1 MAARLGKNPYRPG
14 VGTRPLY
21 LAGRDQEIRRFQ
33 AVLRSSPEI
42 PANVRLTGLR
52 GVGKTVL
59 LSEFRAQAE
68 EANWA
73 IGQLELEPRHNT
85 EATLASSLVSLCERA
100 RQRISKVERAKAA
113 VGRVVAGTVKAFSV
127 TYQDV
132 TLSCDPLV
140 ESHGRDL
147 AKALFDV
154 VESAVGK
161 GSEGFVLLLDE
172 AQVLRD
178 ATDRAGEHPLSLL
191 VAAVSAF
198 QKATLPLGLVM
209 CGLPTLTGNL
219 LRART
224 YTERMFRGEE
234 IGSLDDNAARKAFVE
249 PLRDTPVTA
258 DAGLVESVLACVEGY
273 PYFIQL
279 WGAELWDAAEVA
291 AVDHFTPDLLDGIEP
306 DIYRRV
312 DADFYEPR
320 VQTLTPAEQDI
331 LFAAATC
338 PYPPLLIS
346 HLNRASQKT
355 PGNVNVLVGRLV
367 ESGVLYRL
375 RKGQYEY
382 TAPKFH
388 EFLLRRTP
396 ERGTT
401 RDGEP

>member
-1 MAARLGKNPYRPG
+1 MTARLGKNPYRPG

-59 LSEFRAQAE
+59 LSEFEAQAE

-73 IGQLELEPRHNT
+73 TGRLELEPRHDT
-85 EATLASSLVSLCERA
+85 EATLTSALVSLCERA
-100 RQRISKVERAKAA
+100 TQRISKIERAKAA
-113 VGRVVAGTVKAFSV
+113 VGRVARGAVKTLSV
-127 TYQDV
+127 TLQDV

-140 ESHGRDL
+140 GSHGRDL

-154 VESAVGK
+154 VETAVKK

-172 AQVLRD
+172 AQILRD
-178 ATDRAGEHPLSLL
+178 EAARAGEHPLSLL

-198 QKATLPLGLVM
+198 QRASLPIALVM

-219 LRART
+219 LKART

-234 IGSLDDNAARKAFVE
+234 IGSLDGESARKAFVE
-249 PLRDTPVTA
+249 PLKNTPISADRD
-258 DAGLVESVLACVEGY
+258 LVESVLACVEGY

-279 WGAELWDAAEVA
+279 WGAELWDAAEA
-291 AVDHFTPDLLDGIEP
+291 ATVDRFTPELLAGIEP

-312 DADFYEPR
+312 DSDFYEPR
-320 VQTLTPAEQDI
+320 VRTLTPAEQDV
-331 LFAAATC
+331 LSAAAMC
-338 PYPPLLIS
+338 PYPPLLVS
-346 HLNRASQKT
+346 HLNRASDKT
-355 PGNVNVLVGRLV
+355 SGNVNVLLGRLV
-367 ESGVLYRL
+367 EAGVLFRL

-388 EFLLRRTP
+388 EFLLRRTS
-396 ERGTT
+396 ERDARLG
-401 RDGEP
+401 GVP